1 MWKRSNTEKSN
12 PWFEASYFLSRR
24 RFWEIRQM
32 IKFKVYQSKI
42 SSKLSRVVY
51 PISSETITKFLG
63 IAVKNIRQW
72 TQVWSSDF
80 D

>member
-1 MWKRSNTEKSN
+1 MMKPK
-12 PWFEASYFLSRR
+12 
-24 RFWEIRQM
+24 I
-32 IKFKVYQSKI
+32 YQSKI
-42 SSKLSRVVY
+42 SSKLSRVVC

-80 D
+80 DSRFKNFLKTQKDYKNWLLVC